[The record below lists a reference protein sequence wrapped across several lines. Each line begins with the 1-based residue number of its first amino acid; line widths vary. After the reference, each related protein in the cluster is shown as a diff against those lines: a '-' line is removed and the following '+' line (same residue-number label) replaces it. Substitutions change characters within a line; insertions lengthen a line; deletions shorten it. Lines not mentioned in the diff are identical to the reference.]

1 MIILVIALAIVYTI
15 AFGYVVMRHNARYL
29 EELKN
34 CYEEI
39 DELNNEI
46 KNLKQELEEA
56 YEELASR

>member
-1 MIILVIALAIVYTI
+1 MIIITALIIALVY
-15 AFGYVVMRHNARYL
+15 VMWHHARRL
-29 EELKN
+29 EELKS

-39 DELNNEI
+39 DELKNEL